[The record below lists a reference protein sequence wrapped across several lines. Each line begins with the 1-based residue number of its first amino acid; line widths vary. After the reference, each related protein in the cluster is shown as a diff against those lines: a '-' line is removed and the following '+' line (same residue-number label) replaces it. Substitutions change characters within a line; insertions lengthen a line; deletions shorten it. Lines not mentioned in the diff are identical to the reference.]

1 MYIVG
6 EDEVTKAIIRKVLK
20 VYAPALE
27 IQGELPARGSEIKHK
42 IKNFNALAST
52 TPVVLLTDLDT
63 DNCAPLTKNKLL
75 EDIEQQENFIIN
87 VAVDEAEAWLMADRV
102 NFANYLGIDLEKMPA
117 SSPQKQGGFKACQE
131 MNIPMKASYYL
142 THCLIMESS
151 KTDLKEQVQAHGK
164 RCKGREYNTAILPFI
179 DSQWNLEQAMENSD
193 SLRRMVDRLRRLNK
207 KYSRKEETSTHEV
220 GPR

>member
-63 DNCAPLTKNKLL
+63 DNCAPLTK
-75 EDIEQQENFIIN
+75 
-87 VAVDEAEAWLMADRV
+87 
-102 NFANYLGIDLEKMPA
+102 
-117 SSPQKQGGFKACQE
+117 
-131 MNIPMKASYYL
+131 
-142 THCLIMESS
+142 
-151 KTDLKEQVQAHGK
+151 
-164 RCKGREYNTAILPFI
+164 
-179 DSQWNLEQAMENSD
+179 
-193 SLRRMVDRLRRLNK
+193 
-207 KYSRKEETSTHEV
+207 
-220 GPR
+220 